1 MNLESE
7 KDEMQTWEIVMMMMM
22 EIEMCGEEKEE

>member
-7 KDEMQTWEIVMMMMM
+7 KHEMQTWEIAMMMMM

>member
-7 KDEMQTWEIVMMMMM
+7 KHEMQTWEIVMMMM
-22 EIEMCGEEKEE
+22 EIEMCDEEEEE